1 MSDIHACRT
10 DKQVKHLY
18 SLFQSVFEEENDPSK
33 MPEWNLTE
41 QDIERVKEDIRPLNE
56 MVCAKRPA
64 SSYNEQSPTQTE
76 LRALREQLASLS

>member
-1 MSDIHACRT
+1 
-10 DKQVKHLY
+10 
-18 SLFQSVFEEENDPSK
+18 

-64 SSYNEQSPTQTE
+64 SYNEQSQTQTE